1 MICVYCGYKSTDVTN
16 SRPRSRSSGVWRRRQ
31 CGSCKRSFTTDE
43 TARNIMKVIKS
54 DARPRSTNLSMSRL
68 TISIWKS
75 FQHDPNQGSLV
86 AGDLT
91 QSVISA
97 LTPATTVS
105 PQEIAETTYQII
117 RRYDE
122 SAGIAYAL
130 QHHLLTSVK
139 RRGRPSLASPGTSRD
154 EHAAVKPTS
163 PYQSHQTYRDTF
175 RAPDESAR

>member
-1 MICVYCGYKSTDVTN
+1 MICVYCGHKSTDVTN
-16 SRPRSRSSGVWRRRQ
+16 SRPHSGSSGVWRRRQ

-43 TARNIMKVIKS
+43 VARNITKVIQNDTRAHS
-54 DARPRSTNLSMSRL
+54 ANLSMSRL

-75 FQHDPNQGSLV
+75 FQHDPDQGSIV
-86 AGDLT
+86 AGDLAQT
-91 QSVISA
+91 VISA
-97 LTPATTVS
+97 LTPATTVT
-105 PQEIAETTYQII
+105 PQEVAETTYQTI

-122 SAGIAYAL
+122 SAGMAYAL

-139 RRGRPSLASPGTSRD
+139 RRGRPSLASPGASRD

>member
-86 AGDLT
+86 AGDLA